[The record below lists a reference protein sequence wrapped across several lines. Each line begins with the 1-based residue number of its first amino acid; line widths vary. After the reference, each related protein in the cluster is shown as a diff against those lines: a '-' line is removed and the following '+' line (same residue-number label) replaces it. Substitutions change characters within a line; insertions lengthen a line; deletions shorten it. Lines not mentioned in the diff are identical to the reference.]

1 MLPEIEVWRLKGEPG
16 IRNRWSEKKGANLH
30 KYKVKILTKKDTR
43 GSASGGEGTNAD
55 PHD

>member
-1 MLPEIEVWRLKGEPG
+1 LPEAEDWRLKGEPG
-16 IRNRWSEKKGANLH
+16 IRGRGSEKNGAKLH

-55 PHD
+55 P